1 MFCNHV
7 GYIVQ
12 ETVTNILKIKNKIK
26 NYLTNR
32 EIHDI
37 VCLKLRN
44 EAVIMRNLQFV
55 KLNRDDDRQRM

>member
-12 ETVTNILKIKNKIK
+12 ETVTNILKIK